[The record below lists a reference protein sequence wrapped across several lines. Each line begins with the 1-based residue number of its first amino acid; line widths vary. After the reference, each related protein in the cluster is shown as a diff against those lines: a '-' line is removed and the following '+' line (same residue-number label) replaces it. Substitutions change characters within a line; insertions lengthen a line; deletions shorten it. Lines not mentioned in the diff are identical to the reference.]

1 MGIDRNDGHHDASAR
16 RLGLRRYSAG
26 PPPGRPAFA
35 LLVALGI
42 GVGSVPP
49 SFATVFASCD
59 PQPTTRSPGP
69 EVPSVFVLPFTAR
82 GGAIPSYL
90 RVGLTVELID
100 SLSQHVGLFVV
111 SGDTERAGVETG
123 AVFAGTLA
131 GTPERLEI
139 EGRLTESGSG
149 AALWAWRTA
158 ATSAELMTVPGEI
171 SAGIRSALGI
181 ALSPGE
187 KRRVTA
193 AHLPDP
199 RAFEAYLRGWTAY
212 RRGKPHGSPGIA
224 AGYRARCELRQGAC
238 WPCCCV
244 LAGVEKTMAPLSRYQ
259 LARGT
264 APRAES
270 PSSCPPTPLA
280 YRIAASIR
288 VVRPGLLNP
297 RPESKVEAENRYAV
311 AVAEAENAIAMA
323 PSDAE
328 AHAVSAEVHL
338 FAGRVAEARK
348 SVMCAMRHDRDYPAH
363 FLWLRGMVHFVE
375 GRYLEAASDF
385 EAQLSRDPHASPI
398 SLAAAYVHLERE
410 AEARD
415 LIVRFKDEWRRS
427 MTEPPNLG
435 SLNMIYP
442 FRTEADRDGLIGAL
456 NKVFWD

>member
-35 LLVALGI
+35 LLLALGI

-59 PQPTTRSPGP
+59 PQPTTRSLGP
-69 EVPSVFVLPFTAR
+69 EVPSVFVLSFTAR

-187 KRRVTA
+187 KRCVTA

-212 RRGKPHGSPGIA
+212 RRGKPEALVTA
-224 AGYRARCELRQGAC
+224 ARELRQAIALDASYARAHAG
-238 WPCCCV
+238 
-244 LAGVEKTMAPLSRYQ
+244 LAAVYWLAWKKRWHRYLGINWHAARRRALNH
-259 LARGT
+259 LAV
-264 APRAES
+264 ALCA
-270 PSSCPPTPLA
+270 PTPLA

-311 AVAEAENAIAMA
+311 AVTEAENAIAMA

-363 FLWLRGMVHFVE
+363 FCGCGEWSISSR
-375 GRYLEAASDF
+375 AAIWR
-385 EAQLSRDPHASPI
+385 QPVTL
-398 SLAAAYVHLERE
+398 
-410 AEARD
+410 
-415 LIVRFKDEWRRS
+415 RRS
-427 MTEPPNLG
+427 CPEVRMHRPLVSRQPTCTSSAKPRRAT
-435 SLNMIYP
+435 SS
-442 FRTEADRDGLIGAL
+442 FVSRTSGGAP
-456 NKVFWD
+456 